1 MYHWPAVVVE
11 ALFPQAAWHRVT
23 SVPARYLRERLS
35 AAIDLV
41 EAAVQSE
48 ETETAMD
55 DAEALSWQLRD
66 LVLQCEA
73 PVCPREPVARR
84 PHVRSRKDHSRETQ
98 ALAPSIWKTIS
109 PVATFRY
116 AGSHRPLSSWNRQP
130 RKVSSSTSTTSPGHS
145 REGGGLN
152 ATCPGAVEKPKVS
165 ESVTSITA
173 SWRMTLG
180 SWTPGLPSSSSR
192 NGPTVTILPPW
203 MPDGLT

>member
-1 MYHWPAVVVE
+1 METTVYVFFPGNQESDARRDIESWEMYHWPAVVVE

-73 PVCPREPVARR
+73 YEHLI
-84 PHVRSRKDHSRETQ
+84 PHPGDQ
-98 ALAPSIWKTIS
+98 ADVVGFGHQWKSTL
-109 PVATFRY
+109 
-116 AGSHRPLSSWNRQP
+116 PL
-130 RKVSSSTSTTSPGHS
+130 
-145 REGGGLN
+145 
-152 ATCPGAVEKPKVS
+152 
-165 ESVTSITA
+165 
-173 SWRMTLG
+173 
-180 SWTPGLPSSSSR
+180 
-192 NGPTVTILPPW
+192 
-203 MPDGLT
+203 